1 MDQGIREG
9 AERGKKKPA
18 PSAETTVGRID
29 RGGYM

>member
-9 AERGKKKPA
+9 GGKGQKKPA